1 MSTTTY
7 FEEKLYPPKYE
18 DGKADE
24 TKSPLTLDVAVSN
37 FFGDSHQIY
46 LRTTDEEGKETTI
59 HLTKEQA
66 YSLAESLEDAAS
78 SIGYDNTSNI

>member
-24 TKSPLTLDVAVSN
+24 TKAPFTLDVAVSN
-37 FFGDSHQIY
+37 YFGDSHQVY
-46 LRTTDEEGKETTI
+46 LRTTDVEGKETTM

-66 YSLAESLEDAAS
+66 YSLAEALEGAAS
-78 SIGYDNTSNI
+78 YIGYDNT